1 MEDPFANEASKHFEK
16 FTKFATQFTKAFVPI
31 VDTAI
36 KSMEEPV
43 SAFSVFQAA
52 KESKKSKKQHKEKP
66 VKEQNGHSQ
75 IQIGKAK
82 PSKTNSKKPVAK
94 KEVPASKSKQAKEAI
109 PNNPA
114 KNKKATNKSRTGKTK
129 DAEVLNLVDQ
139 LLGTAPPKKLSKT
152 EQKKKQE
159 LENYLAKQ
167 FERDE
172 EDPEDDYDSEDDSQ
186 DYSDSDEFSDEYT
199 INESGS
205 FNEEY
210 SQMEEEE
217 SNEDS
222 EEAEEVLPIT
232 NKATRKRKSP
242 EPDSVSK
249 KKSIVAEPKK
259 SKKIEEPTRKSLP
272 NTKNEKVEESKRRK
286 SLASLDDK
294 GKQMRKVS
302 VTSVDVKLEPLS
314 PPHNVG
320 KVSSIDEG
328 KRAFQ
333 WLLNPVSVNDFFAKY
348 WEAKACLIKRKQ
360 SNYFSHLISFEAI
373 DEMLIKNHVEFTKN
387 LDVTSYK
394 NGKYHLIYLRKNTII
409 ISLPFL
415 GVRETLNP
423 EGRALPPVVWDHYG
437 QGCSIRLLNPQTF
450 LPELFALNTTM
461 QEYFHCLVGAN
472 AYLTPPNSQGRFF
485 V

>member
-36 KSMEEPV
+36 TSMEEPV

-66 VKEQNGHSQ
+66 AKEQNGHSQ

-82 PSKTNSKKPVAK
+82 PSKNNSKKPAVK
-94 KEVPASKSKQAKEAI
+94 KEVPASKSKHAKEAI
-109 PNNPA
+109 PNNPV
-114 KNKKATNKSRTGKTK
+114 KNKTHKKATNKSRTGKTK

-167 FERDE
+167 LERDE

-186 DYSDSDEFSDEYT
+186 HYSDSDEFSDEYT

-205 FNEEY
+205 FNEED
-210 SQMEEEE
+210 SQVEEEE
-217 SNEDS
+217 SYEDS
-222 EEAEEVLPIT
+222 EEAEVLPIT

-286 SLASLDDK
+286 SLASIDDTK

-394 NGKYHLIYLRKNTII
+394 NGKFHLIYLSKNTII
-409 ISLPFL
+409 I
-415 GVRETLNP
+415 N
-423 EGRALPPVVWDHYG
+423 
-437 QGCSIRLLNPQTF
+437 LL
-450 LPELFALNTTM
+450 
-461 QEYFHCLVGAN
+461 
-472 AYLTPPNSQGRFF
+472 FF
-485 V
+485 